1 MSAQR
6 SRYAV
11 SVRGR
16 LLTTAREPLSVR
28 AVRLTVRVLVGIG
41 LLVVLVLMVGGVWV
55 IWAMGGV
62 E

>member
-1 MSAQR
+1 MSTPLNRWMVNAGR
-6 SRYAV
+6 S
-11 SVRGR
+11 
-16 LLTTAREPLSVR
+16 REPLSVR
-28 AVRLTVRVLVGIG
+28 AVRLAVRVLVGIG